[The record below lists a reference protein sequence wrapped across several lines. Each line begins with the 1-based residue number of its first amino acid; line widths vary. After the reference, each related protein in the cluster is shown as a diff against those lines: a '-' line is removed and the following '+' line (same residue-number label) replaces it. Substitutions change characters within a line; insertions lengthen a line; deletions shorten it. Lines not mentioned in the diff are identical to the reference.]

1 MEFYTKNHIMAALH
15 LKYCEIFPSD
25 TYRFN
30 IWMSKNKHFHLSIL
44 KFNQQ
49 ETGKYEKLNEIRN
62 VANDVYEDLSDNNRY
77 FNQVYNP
84 NVRKEGDIFS
94 VLTLLYY
101 IDTPYNQKI
110 VFFSPFVDMKIEVK
124 YYHTSENCKVPT
136 KATADSAGYDLYAA
150 EKK

>member
-1 MEFYTKNHIMAALH
+1 
-15 LKYCEIFPSD
+15 
-25 TYRFN
+25 
-30 IWMSKNKHFHLSIL
+30 MSKNKHFHLSIL

-101 IDTPYNQKI
+101 IDTHYNQKI
-110 VFFSPFVDMKIEVK
+110 VFFFPFCR
-124 YYHTSENCKVPT
+124 YENR
-136 KATADSAGYDLYAA
+136 S
-150 EKK
+150 